1 MNDLQEAED
10 RVRGALDTV
19 LAGKVDVSGLSAS
32 DNLFDAGMTS
42 HQTVQVML
50 ELEDEFDVEFPDDR
64 LNKATF
70 SSIGSMV
77 EALKDLA

>member
-10 RVRGALDTV
+10 RVRGALDTA

>member
-32 DNLFDAGMTS
+32 DPTW
-42 HQTVQVML
+42 
-50 ELEDEFDVEFPDDR
+50 
-64 LNKATF
+64 LNREW
-70 SSIGSMV
+70 SRSY
-77 EALKDLA
+77 